1 MQDVLFPRAAGAA
14 HSRRQFLQRVGAAAI
29 TAGVAPQF
37 LSACAASTTTRAHS
51 GVGGKVDF
59 LSWEG
64 YDLPSATKAWRA
76 ANNVKFNSTYISTHD
91 DIQAKLMSGAAI
103 GYDIITYYQGFYD
116 LYRRLD
122 ILSPIDESK
131 IPNLKL
137 LDPFFSTSGVAKQF
151 WEVDGQRWGVPFT
164 WGTTTLDYRPD
175 KTDPPE
181 SWLDL
186 LKPKFKGKV
195 GWAPEATGAFTLAGC
210 ILGFDV
216 PNYTKKEFAEAA
228 ALLRK
233 IRAQTPGF
241 ATSFGDLTNQFV
253 SGDVV
258 VDFAGWAALGSFAQE
273 KGVTLESMVPQEGSY
288 SFCDAFAIPS
298 TVDNPDTAHA
308 WINEALRP
316 QVQAES
322 AKALSAGVVVP
333 KAEKLVPAAT
343 QAIYPDAYSQGIAAH
358 MSAAPPYGAPS
369 AENPVT
375 KEDWL
380 NEFAMIRAGQ

>member
-1 MQDVLFPRAAGAA
+1 MQDPFPRSSPAA
-14 HSRRQFLQRVGAAAI
+14 HSRRQFLQRAGAVAL

-37 LSACAASTTTRAHS
+37 LSACAASTTPGAHK
-51 GVGGKVDF
+51 GVGGEVDF

-64 YDLPSATKAWRA
+64 YDLPSETKAWRT

-91 DIQAKLMSGAAI
+91 DIQAKLMSGAAV
-103 GYDIITYYQGFYD
+103 GYDVITYYQGFYD

-122 ILSPIDESK
+122 ILTPIDESK

-137 LDPFFSTSGVAKQF
+137 LDPFFSESGVAKQF
-151 WEVDGQRWGVPFT
+151 WDVDGQRWGVPFT
-164 WGTTTLDYRPD
+164 WGTTTLDYLPD

-186 LKPKFKGKV
+186 LKPEFKGKV
-195 GWAPEATGAFTLAGC
+195 GWAPDATGAFTLAGC

-216 PNYTKKEFAEAA
+216 PNYTEKEFAEAA
-228 ALLRK
+228 ALLRRF
-233 IRAQTPGF
+233 RAQTPGM

-258 VDFAGWAALGSFAQE
+258 ADFAGWAALGSFAKP
-273 KGVTLESMVPQEGSY
+273 KGVMIESTVPQEGSY
-288 SFCDAFAIPS
+288 SFCDAFAIPN
-298 TVDNPDTAHA
+298 TVDNPDTVHA

-322 AKALSAGVVVP
+322 AKALSAGVTV
-333 KAEKLVPAAT
+333 KNAEKLVSADT
-343 QAIYPDAYSQGIAAH
+343 KAIYPDAYSKGIAAH
-358 MSAAPPYGAPS
+358 MAVAPPYGSPS
-369 AENPVT
+369 ADNPVT

-380 NEFAMIRAGQ
+380 NEFAKIQAGE